1 MLIRLSKTMV
11 GDYFGIISFYVSP
24 YTTEQ
29 YVFIAETVLKCEG
42 VVQVLRNYR
51 HTSKVMTLFHEIL

>member
-1 MLIRLSKTMV
+1 MV
-11 GDYFGIISFYVSP
+11 GDYFGIVSFYVSP